1 MTKPEKKYQPFQ
13 FKQFAVDHNLCS
25 MKVGVDGTLLGAWA
39 DTRDCK
45 NILDVGTG
53 SGLIALMMAQKNEEA
68 EIHAIEIEE
77 NAFKQAQINFDN
89 SPWSNRLH
97 LHFGDFKNWNT
108 EEKFDLIISNPPY
121 FTASLKSEKEGRNLA
136 RHDDSLPLFEL
147 LNKAKEILSDT
158 GRICIVYPFDGLK
171 SIEEQT
177 KICALYIKSITLL
190 KPIVHKPP
198 KRILVEI
205 TKITSFEVMMN
216 ELSIQANGHDFTHDY
231 IQLTKDFYLNF

>member
-39 DTRDCK
+39 DIKNCK
-45 NILDVGTG
+45 KILDVGTG

-68 EIHAIEIEE
+68 QVHAIEIEE

-89 SPWSNRLH
+89 SPWSNRLNLH
-97 LHFGDFKNWNT
+97 LGDFKNWHP

-136 RHDDSLPLFEL
+136 RHDDALSLFEL
-147 LNKAKEILSDT
+147 LNKAKELLSNT
-158 GRICIVYPFDGLK
+158 GKICLVYPFDGLK

-177 KICALYIKSITLL
+177 KICALSIKSITLV
-190 KPIVHKPP
+190 KPVISKPP
-198 KRILVEI
+198 KRALVEI
-205 TKITSFEVMMN
+205 TKETNLEVRMN
-216 ELSIQANGHDFTHDY
+216 ELSIQANGHEFTPEY

>member
-39 DTRDCK
+39 NTANCK
-45 NILDVGTG
+45 NVLDVGTG
-53 SGLIALMMAQKNEEA
+53 SGLIALMMAQKNQEA
-68 EIHAIEIEE
+68 QIHAVEIEE

-89 SPWSNRLH
+89 SPWSSRLH
-97 LHFGDFKNWNT
+97 LHFSDFKNWNT
-108 EEKFDLIISNPPY
+108 QEKFDLIISNPPY

-136 RHDDSLPLFEL
+136 RHDDALPLFEL
-147 LNKAKEILSDT
+147 LNKAKEILADA

-177 KICALYIKSITLL
+177 KICALSIKSITLV
-190 KPIVHKPP
+190 KPIVSKPP

-205 TKITSFEVMMN
+205 TKSTSFEVMMN
-216 ELSIQANGHDFTHDY
+216 ELSIQASGHEFTQDY